1 MAAKN
6 PLELAQAIFT
16 ENDENQINEYAKH
29 YGVEVKGL
37 KRALERDTL
46 NRINKGSSHTNAK
59 NDAMEELLEQV
70 ANGQYKDPYIFNQA
84 EQDERKKAKK
94 RFIFHN
100 THDNSYGIDGDPSK
114 YVRFFKD
121 YPTAYDYLSEVESKE
136 EGRRKKLLDDYY
148 GGQGD
153 LEQLHT
159 NILNEFNGNVKAAF
173 EWLLKN
179 GRRY

>member
-1 MAAKN
+1 MAYKN
-6 PLELAQAIFT
+6 PLEQSQAIFT
-16 ENDENQINEYAKH
+16 ENDENQINDYAKH
-29 YGVEVKGL
+29 YGVDVNRL
-37 KRALERDTL
+37 KKTLEQRTL
-46 NRINKGSSHTNAK
+46 DRISHGAANTNAK
-59 NDAMEELLEQV
+59 NDAMEELLDQV
-70 ANGQYKDPYIFNQA
+70 ANGIYKDPVFNQA

-114 YVRFFKD
+114 FIHSFAD
-121 YPTAYDYLSEVESKE
+121 YPSAYDYLNEVERLE

-159 NILNEFNGNVKAAF
+159 KILSEFNGNVKAAF

-179 GRRY
+179 GRR